1 MRIQTDDEL
10 YRVDRV
16 YLGPKGR
23 RVPWRATYR
32 AYGVWLA
39 MVLLVGIVTFQIL
52 PINASTVAAAFF
64 SSIFLTIHVMKRLDS
79 DRPLIT
85 LPVMGWHELTAERPR
100 PPRPERHIVKLHV
113 QRWAAGAQPRHHWWQ
128 RNREEH

>member
-1 MRIQTDDEL
+1 MRIHTDDEL

-32 AYGVWLA
+32 AYGVWLV
-39 MVLLVGIVTFQIL
+39 MVLLIGFVTFQIF

-79 DRPLIT
+79 DRPLVT
-85 LPVMGWHELTAERPR
+85 LPVMGWHELTAQRPQPQR
-100 PPRPERHIVKLHV
+100 HERHIVKLRI
-113 QRWAAGAQPRHHWWQ
+113 QRWPAGAEPRRRWWQ